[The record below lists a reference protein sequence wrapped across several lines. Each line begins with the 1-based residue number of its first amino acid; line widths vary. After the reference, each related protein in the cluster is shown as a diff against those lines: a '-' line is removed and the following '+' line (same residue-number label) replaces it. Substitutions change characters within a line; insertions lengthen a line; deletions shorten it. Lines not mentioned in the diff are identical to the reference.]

1 MHWYVLFTV
10 VVGQFSQRAKVI
22 AMLRINI
29 LRCGINSKPGIAR
42 SAHGST
48 VGYSVGYSVRS
59 AADSAAIGKRYW
71 CAVVE
76 EGQTSILRPVSLQT
90 IDYKSPTI
98 NSYDCQGLSWADAG
112 WPARGWAG
120 PARQI
125 FRGWAAARPSPHIFK
140 FSWPGQARPIIF
152 F

>member
-98 NSYDCQGLSWADAG
+98 NSYDCQGLSWAEVLKLSL
-112 WPARGWAG
+112 
-120 PARQI
+120 I
-125 FRGWAAARPSPHIFK
+125 HI
-140 FSWPGQARPIIF
+140 
-152 F
+152 